1 MAGVLYFS
9 IRHSPLAT
17 RYSLFAIRP
26 STRNAQGKVLPMQ
39 LKDVA
44 VLITGGGSGLGA
56 ATARAMAAKG
66 AKIAVLDQS
75 KENAEKVAAE
85 VKGIALH
92 ADVTDEE
99 QVTAGIPKA
108 EAAPGSARVVMNW
121 PGIGGS
127 QRIVGKDGVY
137 PLAKFVRIINV
148 NLIGTF
154 NVLRLFA
161 ERLATEAPIGEE
173 RGVAINT
180 ASVAAYEGQIGQIA
194 YSASKGGVVGMTLPA
209 ARDFASLKIRVNTI
223 APGLFLTPLL
233 MGLNEEARKSL
244 GAQVPHPARLGD
256 ASEYGNLA
264 VHIVENP
271 MLNGET
277 IRLDG
282 AIRMAPR

>member
-1 MAGVLYFS
+1 
-9 IRHSPLAT
+9 
-17 RYSLFAIRP
+17 
-26 STRNAQGKVLPMQ
+26 MQ

-44 VLITGGGSGLGA
+44 VFITGGGSGLGA

-66 AKIAVLDQS
+66 AKVAIFDRSQ
-75 KENAEKVAAE
+75 ENAEKVAAE
-85 VKGIALH
+85 IKGIAVVGDVTSE
-92 ADVTDEE
+92 ADV
-99 QVTAGIPKA
+99 QAALAKA
-108 EAAPGSARVVMNW
+108 ESAHGISRVLVNCA
-121 PGIGGS
+121 GIGGS
-127 QRIVGKDGVY
+127 QRIVGKQGVY
-137 PLAKFVRIINV
+137 PLEKFTNVIMV

-154 NVLRLFA
+154 NCLRLFA
-161 ERLATEAPIGEE
+161 EQAVKLEAVGEE
-173 RGVAINT
+173 RGVIINT

-194 YSASKGGVVGMTLPA
+194 YSASKGGVVGLTLPA
-209 ARDFASLKIRVNTI
+209 ARDLASSKIRVNTI

-233 MGLNEEARKSL
+233 MGLSEEARASL